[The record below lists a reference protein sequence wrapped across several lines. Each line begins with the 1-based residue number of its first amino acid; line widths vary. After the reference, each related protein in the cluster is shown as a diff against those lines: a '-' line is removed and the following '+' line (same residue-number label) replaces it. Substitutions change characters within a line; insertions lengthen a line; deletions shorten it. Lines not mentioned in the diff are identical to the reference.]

1 MSYQILQYPKR
12 KNNTHNTFLILK
24 MKAHFEKKYILKM
37 KGHSETHFWQHF
49 DNENMFFRSKK
60 VFNPFKKLQ
69 LAKSIY
75 KEMFK
80 NVGSKFNSLTL
91 CFSSVEVDSFPS

>member
-1 MSYQILQYPKR
+1 
-12 KNNTHNTFLILK
+12 
-24 MKAHFEKKYILKM
+24 MKTPFEKEPHFE
-37 KGHSETHFWQHF
+37 
-49 DNENMFFRSKK
+49 NESMFLEK
-60 VFNPFKKLQ
+60 VKSNQSFKKLQ

>member
-1 MSYQILQYPKR
+1 
-12 KNNTHNTFLILK
+12 
-24 MKAHFEKKYILKM
+24 MKAHFEK
-37 KGHSETHFWQHF
+37 EPHFE
-49 DNENMFFRSKK
+49 NESMFLEK
-60 VFNPFKKLQ
+60 VKSNQSFKKLQ
-69 LAKSIY
+69 LAKSIH